1 MNKLKFSKMK
11 NSILTFLLISFALF
25 SVSAQTTLILDNSS
39 NDPMHYK
46 TFAEAI
52 EAATAKSTILV
63 HGSGVSY
70 GDITIDKEVYIKG
83 PGFYIGENPGT
94 ENMSTATAKFGAV
107 NVSIDGG
114 GASLSGLNIEG
125 ICTIKGEKTVVQR
138 NQIRAVKIDNA
149 NDIIIG
155 QNSIYGFIKDCSGS
169 GSEIGSLHITGNN
182 NNIMIHNNYINGKGG
197 CLGFDDPLSVEAS
210 ANSTITFKNNVFL
223 FGGSFSNSVLE
234 NNIIIDGNTP
244 DINDN
249 NKNVYHNNVFLKS
262 KPGLI
267 GVNNNITNAGSLDD
281 IFTREG
287 KTLTRFT
294 IRDDSIAKGAGNDGT
309 DAGIFGGAEPFVPS
323 GIPGIPTVYSI
334 EIPTNVNDDNLKV
347 KVKARTN
354 N

>member
-11 NSILTFLLISFALF
+11 NSILTFLLISFALL
-25 SVSAQTTLILDNSS
+25 SVSAQDTLYLDYNSD
-39 NDPMHYK
+39 DPLHYK

-52 EAATAKSTILV
+52 EVATAGSTILV
-63 HGSGVSY
+63 QGSGVSY

-107 NVSIDGG
+107 TVSIDG
-114 GASLSGLNIEG
+114 AKSHLNGLDITG
-125 ICTIKGEKTVVQR
+125 ICTIKGAGTYIQR
-138 NQIRAVKIDNA
+138 NRIKAVRIDNA
-149 NDIIIG
+149 NDVTVG
-155 QNSIYGFIKDCSGS
+155 QNDIYNYIQGCSGFVT
-169 GSEIGSLHITGNN
+169 EIGGLHIKGNCDKVY
-182 NNIMIHNNYINGKGG
+182 IHNNYINGQG
-197 CLGFDDPLSVEAS
+197 CSLDDDALSVEAS
-210 ANSTITFKNNVFL
+210 ATSTITFKNNL
-223 FGGSFSNSVLE
+223 LIYGGSYSNSILE
-234 NNIIIDGNTP
+234 NNIIVDGSTPNISENNYNT
-244 DINDN
+244 
-249 NKNVYHNNVFLKS
+249 Y
-262 KPGLI
+262 
-267 GVNNNITNAGSLDD
+267 NNNIFLGEKSGLVGVNSNIANAGTLDD

-294 IRDDSIAKGAGNDGT
+294 LRDDSVAKGAGNDGT